1 MALYLLALMEEPMNV
16 AMIFPAILTLVSV
29 GLAYRALTLL
39 SNMHAQFDAQYQQA
53 LSRSPVR
60 GEQFR
65 HKHDTWV
72 AIMRIVLMVCL
83 GCALFSFYLF
93 TSRIA

>member
-1 MALYLLALMEEPMNV
+1 M
-16 AMIFPAILTLVSV
+16 LTLVGV
-29 GLAYRALTLL
+29 GLAYMALTVL
-39 SNMHAQFDAQYQQA
+39 SNMHAQFDAQYQRA

-65 HKHDTWV
+65 HKHVTWV

-83 GCALFSFYLF
+83 GCALFSLYIFA
-93 TSRIA
+93 SRIA